1 MSFYSPPKP
10 WALLP
15 IRLVDTARDVNE
27 MQRGIRLASH
37 LQCAPPQPSPPT
49 PPPPTKSSTPLS
61 LSHSVLLSGLFMV
74 LCFCVSIHR
83 LAALS
88 ASVSLLTPPPTLAP
102 SLPSPWLGSRL
113 LSPQTPH
120 IPVLPWLLACIPGHG
135 DSTGSH
141 NPRQPADL
149 GWATDSQRLG
159 RGEEQGLGNDGV
171 RG

>member
-37 LQCAPPQPSPPT
+37 LQCAPPPPPLPPLSPPPLFLCLTLSCSLGCLWCCVSVSPFTDLLLSPLPSP
-49 PPPPTKSSTPLS
+49 SS
-61 LSHSVLLSGLFMV
+61 
-74 LCFCVSIHR
+74 
-83 LAALS
+83 
-88 ASVSLLTPPPTLAP
+88 PPTLAP

>member
-37 LQCAPPQPSPPT
+37 LQCVPPLSPP
-49 PPPPTKSSTPLS
+49 PLF
-61 LSHSVLLSGLFMV
+61 LCLTVLLSGCLW
-74 LCFCVSIHR
+74 CCVSVSPFTDLLLSLVLSHPPH
-83 LAALS
+83 S
-88 ASVSLLTPPPTLAP
+88 ASSSPPPLRA
-102 SLPSPWLGSRL
+102 SPWLGSQL

-120 IPVLPWLLACIPGHG
+120 IPALPWLPACIPGHG

-141 NPRQPADL
+141 NPRQLADL
-149 GWATDSQRLG
+149 GWASDSQKQG
-159 RGEEQGLGNDGV
+159 RGEEQ
-171 RG
+171 RGYGKTE